1 MNLSDKN
8 GKITFDSLV
17 SYKRN
22 LKNQIA
28 EQQVKLQESYHQLTA
43 PFSRQDTT
51 SSFMCTFAKSV
62 AIFDGLMFGFRMFRK
77 IRNIFRR

>member
-8 GKITFDSLV
+8 GQITFDSLV
-17 SYKRN
+17 SYKRK
-22 LKNQIA
+22 LKNLIA
-28 EQQVKLQESYHQLTA
+28 EQQIKLQESYHELTA
-43 PFSRQDTT
+43 PFSRQTTT
-51 SSFMCTFAKSV
+51 SSLMGTFAKSV